1 MNKFFTNRQI
11 SLMLYCII
19 VGYGVID
26 LPSEAAQNAGTG
38 SWFSLLVLTI
48 IIIIITYMITYLQYI
63 FEGKTLYEYSE
74 QLVGKTITYI
84 FSIVYIVYF
93 FLSFT
98 MVARIYAETLKMI
111 ILNKTPVIAIC
122 VLFYIVVFYA
132 LVKGINVIARVCELY
147 GILNIIGFM
156 IINTL
161 LLTKGRLVHI
171 RPLFVVQDLGIYF
184 NAIFKIVLAFLG
196 MEILFVLPLSRQHNK
211 KVLKYTTFIV
221 GFIGI
226 IYIYIVESVISVVG
240 VDSLV
245 HYEVSLLHV
254 IRGTDI
260 YYLEFFRRLD
270 GIYMIYWSM
279 NIVCA
284 MCLWGYGVSTFTSK
298 IIKKI
303 KYKYIV
309 TGIVIM
315 SFITAQI
322 PKTKDQIELIIKY
335 NSYFGAIAT
344 IVIPIILLIITKVKK
359 YGKKIQ

>member
-1 MNKFFTNRQI
+1 MSKFLTNRQI
-11 SLMLYCII
+11 SLMIYCIT

-26 LPSEAAQNAGTG
+26 LPSEAAQNAGAG

-48 IIIIITYMITYLQYI
+48 IIMVITYMITYLQYI
-63 FEGKTLYEYSE
+63 FEGKTLYEYGQ
-74 QLVGKTITYI
+74 QLVGKTTTYI
-84 FSIVYIVYF
+84 FLIVYIIYF
-93 FLSFT
+93 FLNFT
-98 MVARIYAETLKMI
+98 MITRIYAETLKMI

-122 VLFYIVVFYA
+122 ALFYMVVFYA
-132 LVKGINVIARVCELY
+132 LAKGINVVARVCELY

-156 IINTL
+156 FINTL
-161 LLTKGRLVHI
+161 LLTKGSLVHV

-184 NAIFKIVLAFLG
+184 SAIFKIVLAFLG
-196 MEILFVLPLSRQHNK
+196 MEILFVLPLSKQHNK
-211 KVLKYTTFIV
+211 KVLKYTAFIV
-221 GFIGI
+221 GFIGFL
-226 IYIYIVESVISVVG
+226 YIYIVESAIAVVG
-240 VDSLV
+240 VDSVV
-245 HYEVSLLHV
+245 HYEIALLDI

-270 GIYMIYWSM
+270 GIYIIYWSM

-284 MCLWGYGVSTFTSK
+284 MCLWGYGAITFTSK
-298 IIKKI
+298 IVKKI

-309 TGIVIM
+309 TSIVII

-344 IVIPIILLIITKVKK
+344 IIIPITLLIITKVKK
-359 YGKKIQ
+359 YDKKI

>member
-1 MNKFFTNRQI
+1 MNKFITNRQI
-11 SLMLYCII
+11 SLMLYCTI
-19 VGYGVID
+19 VGYGVIN
-26 LPSEAAQNAGTG
+26 LPRDAAKSAGLG

-48 IIIIITYMITYLQYI
+48 IFIAIAYIITYLQYI
-63 FEGKTLYEYSE
+63 FEGKTLYEYSQ

-84 FSIVYIVYF
+84 FLTVYILYF

-98 MVARIYAETLKMI
+98 MLTRIYAETLKMI

-122 VLFYIVVFYA
+122 ALFYIVVFYA
-132 LVKGINVIARVCELY
+132 LAKGINVVARVCELY

-156 IINTL
+156 FINTL

-184 NAIFKIVLAFLG
+184 SAVFKIVLAFLG

-245 HYEVSLLHV
+245 HYEVSLLDV

-284 MCLWGYGVSTFTSK
+284 MCLWGYGAITFTSK
-298 IIKKI
+298 IIKRI

-309 TGIVIM
+309 TGVVIM
-315 SFITAQI
+315 SFIIAQI

-335 NSYFGAIAT
+335 NSYLGAIAT
-344 IVIPIILLIITKVKK
+344 IVIPVILLIITKVKK
-359 YGKKIQ
+359 YDKKIQ